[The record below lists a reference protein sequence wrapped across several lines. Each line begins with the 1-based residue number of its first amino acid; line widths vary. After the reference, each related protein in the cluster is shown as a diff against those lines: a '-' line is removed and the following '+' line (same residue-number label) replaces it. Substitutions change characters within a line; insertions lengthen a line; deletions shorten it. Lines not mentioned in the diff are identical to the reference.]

1 MVKVQNK
8 KDKELEDVESDED
21 NRDIPVTY
29 DFQAYKGY
37 FMTNK
42 KSRGRVELGLDKY
55 FTDKMREIKRIKE
68 EYKSQTDRMVI
79 VKDQIKDLEKPGSN
93 AKETEI

>member
-1 MVKVQNK
+1 MVKVKNK
-8 KDKELEDVESDED
+8 KDNELEDVESDED
-21 NRDIPVTY
+21 NRDIPVIH

-37 FMTNK
+37 FMTNR

-55 FTDKMREIKRIKE
+55 VEDKKREIKRIKK
-68 EYKSQTDRMVI
+68 EYKAQEDKMVI